1 MALSPPRERKHSK
14 LIPLLSIFFSLWII
28 LLLLSFP
35 SPSSP
40 PPPPTSQCPQ
50 DMPKFY
56 IYNLP
61 SNFNDHL
68 LHHCDSLNIYT
79 NMCPYVSNEGLGRQL
94 SGKSS
99 SWFVTHQFLAEMVFH
114 ARALRHPCRTLD
126 PTSANLFH
134 VPFYAGLYAS
144 SHFRTANLT
153 LRDELAV
160 TFSDYLTR
168 QPHWHR
174 HHGRDHFIVI
184 GRTAWD
190 FMRNDDSTADF
201 GANRLLLLPEI
212 KNMTVLTVE
221 RQPWAGRN
229 QYGIPYPSYFH
240 PRNRSELTSWQEL
253 VRKSNRTHLFSF
265 VGGSRPASNQMAAV
279 RGEILKQCNASAQC
293 LQVECEA
300 GSSRCYEPDRVL
312 NVMMKAEF
320 CLQPPGDS
328 FTRRSVFDSILAGCV
343 PVFFSEHTAYT
354 QYKWYMP
361 NRTQDWS
368 VFLGSDQWIR
378 IEEELGKIP
387 KIQIQ
392 QMRIQII
399 DLIPSMTYAHPDV
412 VHGDEVGFR
421 DAVDVALVELNRL
434 VWSGRKPV

>member
-1 MALSPPRERKHSK
+1 MSSSPIDHKQPSMALSPPRERKYSK
-14 LIPLLSIFFSLWII
+14 LIPFLSIFFSLWIL

-35 SPSSP
+35 YPSSP
-40 PPPPTSQCPQ
+40 PPPLTSHCPQ
-50 DMPKFY
+50 DMPRFY

-61 SNFNDHL
+61 LNFNHHL
-68 LHHCDSLNIYT
+68 LHHCQSLNIYT

-126 PTSANLFH
+126 PTTANLFH

-160 TFSDYLTR
+160 AFSDYLIR

-174 HHGRDHFIVI
+174 HHGLDHFIVI
-184 GRTAWD
+184 GRTAWGLHW
-190 FMRNDDSTADF
+190 RKW
-201 GANRLLLLPEI
+201 I

-240 PRNRSELTSWQEL
+240 PRNRSELTSWQES
-253 VRKSNRTHLFSF
+253 VRKSTRTHLFSF
-265 VGGSRPASNQMAAV
+265 VGGSRPAKNQMAAV

-312 NVMMKAEF
+312 DVMMRAEF

-328 FTRRSVFDSILAGCV
+328 FTR
-343 PVFFSEHTAYT
+343 
-354 QYKWYMP
+354 
-361 NRTQDWS
+361 
-368 VFLGSDQWIR
+368 
-378 IEEELGKIP
+378 
-387 KIQIQ
+387 
-392 QMRIQII
+392 
-399 DLIPSMTYAHPDV
+399 
-412 VHGDEVGFR
+412 
-421 DAVDVALVELNRL
+421 
-434 VWSGRKPV
+434 